1 MADFGITSDGPRTF
15 FVNGELDMATVP
27 IMNIAI
33 VDAVA
38 RGGPISMDLTDLTF
52 VDSSGVGAILKAAKD
67 LPSGCIVLH
76 GVHEGVGKVTGMM
89 GVDKAQN
96 IHVLPCTLGG
106 LPSAA
111 A

>member
-27 IMNIAI
+27 ILNIAM

-52 VDSSGVGAILKAAKD
+52 LDSTGVGAILQAAKD
-67 LPSGCIVLH
+67 LPFGCIVLH
-76 GVHEGVGKVTGMM
+76 GVRDGVGKVTGLM
-89 GVDKAQN
+89 GVDKAEN
-96 IHVLPCTLGG
+96 IHVLSCTLGG
-106 LPSAA
+106 LHSAA
-111 A
+111 

>member
-15 FVNGELDMATVP
+15 FLDGELDMATAP

-38 RGGPISMDLTDLTF
+38 RGGPISMDLTDMTF
-52 VDSSGVGAILKAAKD
+52 LDSTGVSAILKAATD

-76 GVHEGVGKVTGMM
+76 GVHDRVRKVTELM
-89 GVDKAQN
+89 GVDTAEN
-96 IHVLPCTLGG
+96 IHVIPCTLGG
-106 LPSAA
+106 LHPAA
-111 A
+111 

>member
-27 IMNIAI
+27 IMHIAM

-52 VDSSGVGAILKAAKD
+52 LDSTGVGAILKAAKE
-67 LPSGCIVLH
+67 LPFGCIVLH
-76 GVHEGVGKVTGMM
+76 GVHDGVRKVTELM
-89 GVDKAQN
+89 GVDKGEN
-96 IHVLPCTLGG
+96 IHVIPCTLGG
-106 LPSAA
+106 LHPAA
-111 A
+111 

>member
-15 FVNGELDMATVP
+15 FLSGELDMATVP

-38 RGGPISMDLTDLTF
+38 LGGPISIDLTDMTF
-52 VDSSGVGAILKAAKD
+52 LDSTGVGAILKGAKD

-76 GVHEGVGKVTGMM
+76 GVHDGVRKVTELM
-89 GVDKAQN
+89 GVDRADN
-96 IHVLPCTLGG
+96 IHVISCTLGG
-106 LPSAA
+106 LHPAA
-111 A
+111 